1 MGAPKQRKSG
11 VGIQKPGKGPTGT
24 PPLVQDVTQ
33 CDISPRVAAVC
44 CTAPLLPANRNSHR
58 KETGEGPEDHR
69 KDISAESRFI
79 WRLYRTNQTVNRR
92 AAVEGSRILRAR
104 MHAVRKN
111 ITSGASWVIKD
122 HSAAKLIEKGQARE
136 ARPPQK
142 GAAASQGITDW

>member
-1 MGAPKQRKSG
+1 MPRSSG
-11 VGIQKPGKGPTGT
+11 SQGWAFRSPVKDPQGP

-33 CDISPRVAAVC
+33 CDISPHVAAVC
-44 CTAPLLPANRNSHR
+44 CTAPLLPANQNSHR

-69 KDISAESRFI
+69 KDISAESDSCERSH
-79 WRLYRTNQTVNRR
+79 RSNQTVNHR
-92 AAVEGSRILRAR
+92 AVVEGSRIPRAR